1 MDCKEFE
8 NMIPDFLDEKLNS
21 RQAKEFFAHMDECE
35 NCKEELRIQ
44 YLITEGTLR
53 LEEGDSFDLNKELDL
68 KLEKTKKVLK
78 SRKIANSIIYVLEAV
93 ALAAVVF
100 ILILVFLKR

>member
-8 NMIPDFLDEKLNS
+8 NMIPIFLDEKLNNK
-21 RQAKEFFAHMDECE
+21 QAKEFFAHMESCE

-44 YLITEGTLR
+44 FLITEGTQR

-68 KLEKTKKVLK
+68 KLERTKKILK
-78 SRKIANSIIYVLEAV
+78 SRRRANTIIYILEAV
-93 ALAAVVF
+93 ALAAVIF